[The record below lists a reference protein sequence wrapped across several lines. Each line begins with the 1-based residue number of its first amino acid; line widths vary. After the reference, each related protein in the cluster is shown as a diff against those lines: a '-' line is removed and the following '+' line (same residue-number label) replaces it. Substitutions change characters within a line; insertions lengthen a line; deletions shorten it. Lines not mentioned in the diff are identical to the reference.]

1 MNLENNEIEKI
12 YYDNNIEKKLYVESD
27 LPWVRY
33 LVIDEMSFKRKLVD
47 NVPKNIKE
55 EYFKYIVNS
64 LIHTISTLTTGDEV
78 SINSLIKTSR
88 GISTY
93 IFTEEDEKEIA
104 NLFFSKCKDYEIKL
118 EMKYANGEYKS
129 IFNIPFTIL

>member
-1 MNLENNEIEKI
+1 MNLKNNENEKI
-12 YYDNNIEKKLYVESD
+12 YYDNNIEKNLYVESD

-55 EYFKYIVNS
+55 EYFKYIVNN
-64 LIHTISTLTTGDEV
+64 LIHTIGNLTTVDEV

-88 GISTY
+88 DISNY
-93 IFTEEDEKEIA
+93 VFTEEDEKEIA
-104 NLFFSKCKDYEIKL
+104 NLFFSKCKDNEIKL
-118 EMKYANGEYKS
+118 EMKCANG
-129 IFNIPFTIL
+129 